1 MYYWIGHY
9 FFKLF
14 FMLFLDVRVQGV
26 DNVPRRG
33 AVILASNHLSNLDPM
48 LVGVHSR
55 RRMNYLAKEDL
66 FKNSFASFILN
77 KVGAIAL
84 KRDRGDYSALRTS
97 LARLKNGEGLVLFP
111 EGSRSMDGSL
121 QEAKLGVGLI
131 AAKSQALVIPAA
143 VTGSDKAMPKGA
155 RRVNRATVT
164 IRYGKPLQFEY
175 KKTQRKEHYQ
185 EIADKV
191 MSAIAA
197 LR

>member
-1 MYYWIGHY
+1 
-9 FFKLF
+9 
-14 FMLFLDVRVQGV
+14 MLFLDVRVQGV